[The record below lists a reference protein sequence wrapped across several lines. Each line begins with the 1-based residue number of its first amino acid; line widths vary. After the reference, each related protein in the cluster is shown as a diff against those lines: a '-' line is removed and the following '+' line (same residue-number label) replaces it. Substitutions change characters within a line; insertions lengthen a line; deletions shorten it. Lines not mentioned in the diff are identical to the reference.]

1 MFFDLVTYRFGALAE
16 LSVESEQKLKEN
28 RPERDGLVEAFR
40 KHRRQILDRP
50 GFRAA
55 RALIA
60 EAAGG
65 TSHYLPGSNERA
77 RQPEDDFSAATDV
90 FSMPPALGIARK
102 RRPGEPS
109 HLVGLLP
116 NDQLLI
122 TLDGM
127 PWSIR
132 VRASVTAC
140 ALEVTDGF
148 PKMWWTFE
156 GVPAHPEKGHRLSQ
170 EDAERFLG
178 FASRLEEQL
187 LGHLETAYFD
197 ALGLVTG
204 QTVKGKLT
212 PDRLRIRFADN
223 NDQATSA
230 LINALRFRNVT
241 TEEIRNGADSLRTAA
256 QGMLEFERFVC
267 GTNAQVAPEIDPDE
281 ATAEVR
287 VRGVEAVMACR
298 DVHERFED
306 SEKSLLSIA
315 GVAQNPGSRS
325 AYDHLTPVKALRL
338 RQNTEK
344 RIRESSPSRRLSAQL
359 AGYAAL
365 TLDDRRRFPT
375 AAPLSAA
382 V

>member
-1 MFFDLVTYRFGALAE
+1 
-16 LSVESEQKLKEN
+16 
-28 RPERDGLVEAFR
+28 
-40 KHRRQILDRP
+40 
-50 GFRAA
+50 
-55 RALIA
+55 
-60 EAAGG
+60 
-65 TSHYLPGSNERA
+65 
-77 RQPEDDFSAATDV
+77 
-90 FSMPPALGIARK
+90 
-102 RRPGEPS
+102 
-109 HLVGLLP
+109 
-116 NDQLLI
+116 LLI

-170 EDAERFLG
+170 DDAERFLG

-204 QTVKGKLT
+204 LVVKGKLT

-223 NDQATSA
+223 NDQPTSA

-315 GVAQNPGSRS
+315 GVAQNPGSRT
-325 AYDHLTPVKALRL
+325 AYEHLTPVKALRL

-375 AAPLSAA
+375 AASLSAA